1 MIHLKV
7 AASSGFTRRIPMSL
21 STRLVL
27 VLSVL
32 AIAGPAL
39 ADGAIVR
46 LLTPADK
53 GRLERFDAT
62 RATAIADARARGAP
76 ADVAA
81 LERALS
87 GKPMSVR
94 QFDPTGDWRCR
105 TLKLGKSAGLVVYGW
120 FRCRIVDDGAGWR
133 LDKLNG
139 SQRVSGRFYDDGD
152 TRMILAGALSFAEEP
167 RQAYGKPGARN
178 QVAYAVRPG
187 PDRLRLEFPEPE
199 YESLFDVMEL
209 ERVPPARK

>member
-1 MIHLKV
+1 M
-7 AASSGFTRRIPMSL
+7 TL
-21 STRLVL
+21 SRG
-27 VLSVL
+27 L
-32 AIAGPAL
+32 ALALATLALAGPAL

-53 GRLERFDAT
+53 GRLERFET
-62 RATAIADARARGAP
+62 VRSTAIAEAKARGAP
-76 ADVAA
+76 ADVVA
-81 LERALS
+81 LDRALS

-105 TLKLGKSAGLVVYGW
+105 TIKLGKSAGLVVYGW

-139 SQRVSGRFYDDGD
+139 SQRVSGRFYDDGE
-152 TRMILAGALSFAEEP
+152 TRMILAGALSLADEP
-167 RQAYGKPGARN
+167 RTAYGKPGARN
-178 QVAYAVRPG
+178 QAAYAFRPA

-199 YESLFDVMEL
+199 FDSRFDIMEL

>member
-1 MIHLKV
+1 M
-7 AASSGFTRRIPMSL
+7 
-21 STRLVL
+21 
-27 VLSVL
+27 
-32 AIAGPAL
+32 
-39 ADGAIVR
+39 
-46 LLTPADK
+46 
-53 GRLERFDAT
+53 
-62 RATAIADARARGAP
+62 
-76 ADVAA
+76 
-81 LERALS
+81 
-87 GKPMSVR
+87 
-94 QFDPTGDWRCR
+94 
-105 TLKLGKSAGLVVYGW
+105 KLGKSAGLVVYGW

>member
-1 MIHLKV
+1 MK
-7 AASSGFTRRIPMSL
+7 AWPA
-21 STRLVL
+21 
-27 VLSVL
+27 SVL
-32 AIAGPAL
+32 ALAFALSFAGGAL

-46 LLTPADK
+46 LLTPQDK
-53 GRLERFDAT
+53 ARLSRFEAT
-62 RATAIADARARGAP
+62 RASAVSAAKSAGTP
-76 ADVAA
+76 ADIA
-81 LERALS
+81 LLDKALS
-87 GKPMSVR
+87 GRLLSVR

-105 TLKLGKSAGLVVYGW
+105 TIKLGKSAGLVVYGW

-139 SQRVSGRFYDDGD
+139 SQRVSGRFYDDGE
-152 TRMILAGALSFAEEP
+152 TRMILAGALSLADEP

-178 QVAYAVRPG
+178 QVAYAFRPA

-199 YESLFDVMEL
+199 FDSLFDVMEL

>member
-1 MIHLKV
+1 
-7 AASSGFTRRIPMSL
+7 MSL

-94 QFDPTGDWRCR
+94 QFERKFHKAYQVSPRGYLVRMRVAAASDLLRTTDLRPSEIAHQTG
-105 TLKLGKSAGLVVYGW
+105 
-120 FRCRIVDDGAGWR
+120 
-133 LDKLNG
+133 
-139 SQRVSGRFYDDGD
+139 FYDASDF
-152 TRMILAGALSFAEEP
+152 S
-167 RQAYGKPGARN
+167 RQFRRAMKVSPT
-178 QVAYAVRPG
+178 
-187 PDRLRLEFPEPE
+187 EFRRH
-199 YESLFDVMEL
+199 LK
-209 ERVPPARK
+209 A

>member
-1 MIHLKV
+1 MTL
-7 AASSGFTRRIPMSL
+7 SRRL
-21 STRLVL
+21 ALVL
-27 VLSVL
+27 ATL
-32 AIAGPAL
+32 ALASPAF
-39 ADGAIVR
+39 ADGAIFR

-53 GRLERFDAT
+53 ARLERFETVRSA
-62 RATAIADARARGAP
+62 AIAEARTRGAP

-81 LERALS
+81 LDRALS

-105 TLKLGKSAGLVVYGW
+105 TIKLGKSAGLVVYGW

-139 SQRVSGRFYDDGD
+139 SQRVSGRFYDDGE
-152 TRMILAGALSFAEEP
+152 TRMILADALSLGDEP
-167 RQAYGKPGARN
+167 RQAYGRPGARN
-178 QVAYAVRPG
+178 QAAYAVRPG

-199 YESLFDVMEL
+199 FDSLFDIMEL